1 MRLTE
6 SREQAPHSVAV
17 QDLWPRGEVSGHLE
31 VTPSGCGWSVGLLSV
46 PEGVLA
52 LEPEGP
58 GAPVHP
64 CPIHPAPPSGHSACL
79 ETCQEL
85 ALAAS
90 GLASSCPPERR
101 LFPLVHSGLTWSV
114 STEAK
119 LRAEGSGDLLK
130 GDMCIRSWA
139 WPLERTP
146 PVAAAVPLPVPA
158 PGGLSWGSCWL
169 AVSQC
174 PRLAVRAW
182 LPSPRSSH
190 GAGGTHRPRPFN
202 DFSCVLRP
210 PLGFVRLQDLLGWG
224 TGWTSCYYRVSFI
237 SAPILFLHDLVVC
250 GQTESCC

>member
-1 MRLTE
+1 MYTAALALPPAPPLSSSEPPIHQHLWNQHSTRYRGVRANERCSSLWPLRWVRLTE

-17 QDLWPRGEVSGHLE
+17 QDLWPLGEVSGHLE
-31 VTPSGCGWSVGLLSV
+31 VTPSGCGWSIGLLSV

-101 LFPLVHSGLTWSV
+101 LFPLVRSGLTWSV

-130 GDMCIRSWA
+130 GDMLIRSWGLA
-139 WPLERTP
+139 SGMNASYSRHY
-146 PVAAAVPLPVPA
+146 AVTCPCPRRAELGVLLAGGVPVPKA
-158 PGGLSWGSCWL
+158 GCQGLAAIPSLESWSWRHPQ
-169 AVSQC
+169 A
-174 PRLAVRAW
+174 
-182 LPSPRSSH
+182 
-190 GAGGTHRPRPFN
+190 
-202 DFSCVLRP
+202 
-210 PLGFVRLQDLLGWG
+210 
-224 TGWTSCYYRVSFI
+224 
-237 SAPILFLHDLVVC
+237 SAI
-250 GQTESCC
+250 Q

>member
-130 GDMCIRSWA
+130 GDMCIRSWGLA
-139 WPLERTP
+139 SGTNASCSRRC
-146 PVAAAVPLPVPA
+146 AVTCPGPRRAELGVLLAGGVPVPKA
-158 PGGLSWGSCWL
+158 GCQGLAAIPSLESWSWRYPQ
-169 AVSQC
+169 A
-174 PRLAVRAW
+174 
-182 LPSPRSSH
+182 
-190 GAGGTHRPRPFN
+190 
-202 DFSCVLRP
+202 
-210 PLGFVRLQDLLGWG
+210 
-224 TGWTSCYYRVSFI
+224 
-237 SAPILFLHDLVVC
+237 SAI
-250 GQTESCC
+250 Q